1 MIEYDTLTYTKIE
14 VSNDL
19 LTSFEEEGY
28 TYLHCT
34 YITSPR
40 YHSGWWVNIN
50 EDSYLTNGKEEIK
63 MLNAMNI
70 PLSPKKH
77 YLKKFGDSL
86 QFVLIFPA
94 VPKSWNTFNF
104 IERTQPTLSREK
116 KLDAELGLVI
126 ETIQKSD
133 GLYINNIE
141 RNNTGVYKVIIQ

>member
-1 MIEYDTLTYTKIE
+1 MIEFDTLTYTKIE

-19 LTSFEEEGY
+19 LTAFEEEGY

-40 YHSGWWVNIN
+40 YTSDWWVNIN
-50 EDSYLTNGKEEIK
+50 ADCYLTNGKEEIK

-70 PLSPKKH
+70 PLAPKKH
-77 YLKKFGDSL
+77 FFKKFGDSL
-86 QFVLIFPA
+86 QFVLIFTA

-104 IERTQPTLSREK
+104 IERTQPTITRERK
-116 KLDAELGLVI
+116 FDAALGGFTESL
-126 ETIQKSD
+126 QASN

-141 RNNTGVYKVIIQ
+141 RNSTGVYKVIIQ

>member
-1 MIEYDTLTYTKIE
+1 MIQYDTLTYTKIE

-19 LTSFEEEGY
+19 LASFEEEGY

-40 YHSGWWVNIN
+40 YHSGWWVNIS
-50 EDSYLTNGKEEIK
+50 EDSFLTNGKEEIK
-63 MLNAMNI
+63 MLQAMNI

-104 IERTQPTLSREK
+104 IERTQPTLSKERSF
-116 KLDAELGLVI
+116 DAELGVVI
-126 ETIQKSD
+126 ETIQKSE